1 MQTTAKKGLGIL
13 FILGAA
19 LCFALMNLFVNLAG
33 ELPLMQKVFFRNG
46 LTVIVV
52 FVILCFQKEHFR
64 IHSKQC
70 IPWHLLRS
78 GIGLLG
84 VVLNFYAIDH
94 IGSISDASILN
105 KLSPFFAIL
114 FSVFLLKEK
123 PKIPEII
130 FVLLAFAGAM
140 CVVNPRFDMEVLP
153 ALSGFASGACAGFA
167 YTCVR
172 ILGVKGERGI
182 MTVFFFAAFSTVIS
196 LPLMIAFY
204 QPMTLLQLLWLLLAG
219 AAATG
224 GQFCITAAYRQA
236 PAKEIAVFDYM
247 QVFFA
252 AILGFLFLRQVPK
265 ILSFIG
271 YAVIIGAAVGQWA
284 YHMGKARRAQK
295 QAQLVPQ
302 TPNQDMPASDELLSP
317 ADMPLSDGLQP
328 SHNMSADPVSPLE
341 QDSLPAGMP
350 VSDGM
355 TPSADMPPADADP
368 SAEHVPSIADMSPS
382 NELPKNTDTPPSE
395 EKASDTKPSSS
406 ERKGLRKKN
415 NQ

>member
-1 MQTTAKKGLGIL
+1 MHTTVKKGLGIL

-19 LCFALMNLFVNLAG
+19 LCFALMNLFVNMAG
-33 ELPLMQKVFFRNG
+33 DLPLMQKVFFRNG
-46 LTVIVV
+46 LTVVVV

-64 IHSKQC
+64 IRSRAC

-114 FSVFLLKEK
+114 FSVFLLKEE
-123 PKIPEII
+123 PPIPEIV
-130 FVLLAFAGAM
+130 FVLPAFAGAM

-172 ILGVKGERGI
+172 ILGTKGERGI
-182 MTVFFFAAFSTVIS
+182 MTVFFFAAFSTVLS

-204 QPMTLLQLLWLLLAG
+204 EPMTPMQLVWLLLAG

-252 AILGFLFLRQVPK
+252 AILGYLFLDQTPK
-265 ILSFIG
+265 LLSYIG

-284 YHMGKARRAQK
+284 YHLLRSRRTRA
-295 QAQLVPQ
+295 
-302 TPNQDMPASDELLSP
+302 
-317 ADMPLSDGLQP
+317 
-328 SHNMSADPVSPLE
+328 
-341 QDSLPAGMP
+341 
-350 VSDGM
+350 
-355 TPSADMPPADADP
+355 
-368 SAEHVPSIADMSPS
+368 AEAA
-382 NELPKNTDTPPSE
+382 NA
-395 EKASDTKPSSS
+395 ASDTAPDDGAPPAPQCFTPPGD
-406 ERKGLRKKN
+406 EAPHKKE
-415 NQ
+415 

>member
-1 MQTTAKKGLGIL
+1 MHTTVKKGLGIL

-19 LCFALMNLFVNLAG
+19 LCFALMNLFVNMAG
-33 ELPLMQKVFFRNG
+33 DLPLMQKVFFRNG
-46 LTVIVV
+46 LTVVVV

-64 IHSKQC
+64 IRSRAC
-70 IPWHLLRS
+70 VPWHLLRS

-123 PKIPEII
+123 PAIPEIV

-172 ILGVKGERGI
+172 ILGTKGERGI
-182 MTVFFFAAFSTVIS
+182 MTVFFFAAFSTVLS

-204 QPMTLLQLLWLLLAG
+204 EPMTPMQLVWLLLAG

-252 AILGFLFLRQVPK
+252 AILGYLFLDQTPK
-265 ILSFIG
+265 LLSYIG

-284 YHMGKARRAQK
+284 YHLLRSRRTRA
-295 QAQLVPQ
+295 
-302 TPNQDMPASDELLSP
+302 
-317 ADMPLSDGLQP
+317 
-328 SHNMSADPVSPLE
+328 
-341 QDSLPAGMP
+341 
-350 VSDGM
+350 
-355 TPSADMPPADADP
+355 
-368 SAEHVPSIADMSPS
+368 AEAA
-382 NELPKNTDTPPSE
+382 NA
-395 EKASDTKPSSS
+395 ASDTAPDDGAPPAPQCCAPPGN
-406 ERKGLRKKN
+406 EAPHKKE
-415 NQ
+415 

>member
-1 MQTTAKKGLGIL
+1 MHTTVKKGLGIL
-13 FILGAA
+13 YILGAA
-19 LCFALMNLFVNLAG
+19 LCFALMNLFVNMAG
-33 ELPLMQKVFFRNG
+33 DLPLMQKVFFRNG
-46 LTVIVV
+46 LTVVVV

-64 IHSKQC
+64 IRSRAC

-123 PKIPEII
+123 PAIPEIV

-172 ILGVKGERGI
+172 ILGTKGERGI
-182 MTVFFFAAFSTVIS
+182 MTVFFFAAFSTVLS

-204 QPMTLLQLLWLLLAG
+204 EPMTPMQLVWLLLAG

-252 AILGFLFLRQVPK
+252 AILGYLFLDQTPK
-265 ILSFIG
+265 LLSYIG

-284 YHMGKARRAQK
+284 YHLLRSRRTRA
-295 QAQLVPQ
+295 
-302 TPNQDMPASDELLSP
+302 
-317 ADMPLSDGLQP
+317 
-328 SHNMSADPVSPLE
+328 
-341 QDSLPAGMP
+341 
-350 VSDGM
+350 
-355 TPSADMPPADADP
+355 
-368 SAEHVPSIADMSPS
+368 AEAA
-382 NELPKNTDTPPSE
+382 NA
-395 EKASDTKPSSS
+395 ASDTAPDDGAPPAPQCFTPPGD
-406 ERKGLRKKN
+406 EAPHKKE
-415 NQ
+415 

>member
-1 MQTTAKKGLGIL
+1 MSIVPHFSRRDKTKCKKISKCPPFGSSRAFPCVPKALTFFGRGNIILRMHTTVKKGLGIL

-33 ELPLMQKVFFRNG
+33 DLPLMQKVFFRNG
-46 LTVIVV
+46 LTVVVV

-64 IHSKQC
+64 IHSKAC

-78 GIGLLG
+78 GLGLLG
-84 VVLNFYAIDH
+84 VILNFYAIDH

-123 PKIPEII
+123 PTIPEVI

-172 ILGVKGERGI
+172 ILGNKGERGI
-182 MTVFFFAAFSTVIS
+182 MTVFFFAAFSSVIT
-196 LPLMIAFY
+196 LPLMLVFY
-204 QPMTLLQLLWLLLAG
+204 QPMSLMQLLWLLLAG

-252 AILGFLFLRQVPK
+252 AILGFLFLEQIPK
-265 ILSFIG
+265 VLSFIG

-284 YHMGKARRAQK
+284 YHMGRARRARTQSE
-295 QAQLVPQ
+295 Q
-302 TPNQDMPASDELLSP
+302 
-317 ADMPLSDGLQP
+317 PLSASALSANTSVP
-328 SHNMSADPVSPLE
+328 S
-341 QDSLPAGMP
+341 
-350 VSDGM
+350 
-355 TPSADMPPADADP
+355 DA
-368 SAEHVPSIADMSPS
+368 AEH
-382 NELPKNTDTPPSE
+382 LPPSE
-395 EKASDTKPSSS
+395 KSPSSETPLPNAPPQTGEPIQRHS
-406 ERKGLRKKN
+406 QN
-415 NQ
+415 TDVS

>member
-1 MQTTAKKGLGIL
+1 MHTTVKKGLGIL

-19 LCFALMNLFVNLAG
+19 LCFALMNLFVNMAG
-33 ELPLMQKVFFRNG
+33 DLPLMQKVFFRNG
-46 LTVIVV
+46 LTVVVV

-64 IHSKQC
+64 IRSRAC
-70 IPWHLLRS
+70 VPWHLLRS

-123 PKIPEII
+123 PAIPEIV

-172 ILGVKGERGI
+172 ILGTKGERGI
-182 MTVFFFAAFSTVIS
+182 MTVFFFAAFSTVLS

-204 QPMTLLQLLWLLLAG
+204 EPMTPMQLVWLLLAG

-252 AILGFLFLRQVPK
+252 AILGYLFLDQTPK
-265 ILSFIG
+265 LLSYIG

-284 YHMGKARRAQK
+284 YHLLRSRRTRA
-295 QAQLVPQ
+295 
-302 TPNQDMPASDELLSP
+302 
-317 ADMPLSDGLQP
+317 
-328 SHNMSADPVSPLE
+328 
-341 QDSLPAGMP
+341 
-350 VSDGM
+350 
-355 TPSADMPPADADP
+355 
-368 SAEHVPSIADMSPS
+368 AEAA
-382 NELPKNTDTPPSE
+382 NA
-395 EKASDTKPSSS
+395 ASDTAPDDGAPPAPQCFTPPGD
-406 ERKGLRKKN
+406 EAPHKKE
-415 NQ
+415 